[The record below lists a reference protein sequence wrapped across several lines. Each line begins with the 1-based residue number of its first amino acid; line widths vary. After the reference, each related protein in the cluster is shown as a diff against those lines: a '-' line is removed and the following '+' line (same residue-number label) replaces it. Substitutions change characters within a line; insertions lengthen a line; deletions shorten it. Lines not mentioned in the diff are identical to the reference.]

1 MQTLLELARVR
12 NRAPL
17 PKAISG
23 SGISLPPQKDAL
35 LAPNYQLYVPIN
47 ATEQA
52 EEMNVEENQM
62 PTDSIKQNTTIPAS
76 QNTDQ
81 RKVTF
86 SLVGSTRPHK

>member
-1 MQTLLELARVR
+1 MNADFIGAR

-35 LAPNYQLYVPIN
+35 LAPNYQLYVPLN

-52 EEMNVEENQM
+52 EEMDIEENQM
-62 PTDSIKQNTTIPAS
+62 PTDSIKQNTLIPAS

-86 SLVGSTRPHK
+86 SLVDSTRHHN